1 MITLTHHRIGVIPLH
16 ELEDED
22 FPETP
27 LILCAAAVAEA
38 FHGRISVREFS
49 TNDGRLYCF
58 DYALSPAVELIKTD
72 AMQGTKLLLPTKGNL
87 ILQQKDGEKICLAE
101 GTVLLFN
108 GDDYTIGLPENC
120 MTRYWLFAI
129 DPVLQRMDW
138 TTIPTGRFKVSAAM
152 RIFLTQMD
160 EPPQRL
166 ASPTDWLSL
175 LLINFLFHLKEQ
187 IAFEANPA
195 PMKSYLLDYV
205 LAADDYIKLNLT
217 TNFNIKQV
225 ARQVGLNATSLNK
238 AFSAHF
244 GMGIAKRQNVLRV
257 EYAMRLLLQT
267 DRPINEIAR
276 ECGYESDAVL
286 RSNFL
291 KITKLKPLT
300 WRKRYKL

>member
-1 MITLTHHRIGVIPLH
+1 MITLTHHKTGQIPLR

-27 LILCAAAVAEA
+27 LILCAAAVADA
-38 FHGRISVREFS
+38 FLGRISVREFS
-49 TNDGRLYCF
+49 TNDGRLYCL

-72 AMQGTKLLLPTKGNL
+72 TMQGAKMLVPTKGNL
-87 ILQQKDGEKICLAE
+87 ILQQKDGEKICLAV

-108 GDDYTIGLPENC
+108 GDDYTISLPENC
-120 MTRYWLFAI
+120 STRYWLFAI
-129 DPVLQRMDW
+129 DPLLQRMDW
-138 TTIPTGRFKVSAAM
+138 TTIPNGRYKVSAAM
-152 RIFLTQMD
+152 HIFLTQMD

-166 ASPTDWLSL
+166 ASPEDWLSL
-175 LLINFLFHLKEQ
+175 LLINFLFHLKEEISFQ
-187 IAFEANPA
+187 ANPA
-195 PMKSYLLDYV
+195 AMNNYLQDYV
-205 LAADDYIKLNLT
+205 LAADNYIKQNLT
-217 TNFNIKQV
+217 TNFSIKQV
-225 ARQVGLNATSLNK
+225 ARKVALNATSLNK

-267 DRPINEIAR
+267 DRTILEIAR
-276 ECGYESDAVL
+276 ECGYDSDVVL
-286 RSNFL
+286 RYNFV